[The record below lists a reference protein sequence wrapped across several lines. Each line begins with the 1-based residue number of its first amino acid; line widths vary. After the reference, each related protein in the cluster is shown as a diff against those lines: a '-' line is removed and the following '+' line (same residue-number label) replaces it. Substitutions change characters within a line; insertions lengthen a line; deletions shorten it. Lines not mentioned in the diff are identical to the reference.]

1 MTDYD
6 DMNDNNKYSISL
18 CFCDS
23 DSEWSLL
30 FLIFLIFI
38 CLVSL
43 NQELPK
49 PLSEEIGKK
58 MDVSETVESSTLA
71 CVDDAEVGYTGLVRA
86 QHHKATAF

>member
-1 MTDYD
+1 MIIINTQFPSVSVILIL
-6 DMNDNNKYSISL
+6 NDHCYFL
-18 CFCDS
+18 F
-23 DSEWSLL
+23 LL
-30 FLIFLIFI
+30 FLF
-38 CLVSL
+38 LVSL

-49 PLSEEIGKK
+49 PLSEEICKT

>member
-1 MTDYD
+1 MIIINTQFPSVSVILIL
-6 DMNDNNKYSISL
+6 NDHCY
-18 CFCDS
+18 F
-23 DSEWSLL
+23 L
-30 FLIFLIFI
+30 FFIIFI
-38 CLVSL
+38 CLVFL

-49 PLSEEIGKK
+49 PLSEEICKK